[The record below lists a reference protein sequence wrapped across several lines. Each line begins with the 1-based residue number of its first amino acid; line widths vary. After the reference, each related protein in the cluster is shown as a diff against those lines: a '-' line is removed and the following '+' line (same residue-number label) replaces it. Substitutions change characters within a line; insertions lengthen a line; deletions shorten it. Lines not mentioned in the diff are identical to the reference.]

1 MSDGLSP
8 PSATPPPGVEKRWP
22 VWILVAWLVM
32 AAFVGFV
39 LWCTYVVTAYGG
51 VLGQCTGGAAS
62 DGSALAAAL
71 LGGCLLLAV
80 ATVAAWWRY
89 RLTILLGVFA
99 GGYAVLC
106 IGLGLVSPL
115 FWGHRVC

>member
-8 PSATPPPGVEKRWP
+8 PSASPRPGVEKRWP
-22 VWILVAWLVM
+22 VWILVAWLAT
-32 AAFVGFV
+32 AAFIGFV
-39 LWCTYVVTAYGG
+39 LWGAYVVTAVGG
-51 VLGQCTGGAAS
+51 VLGHCTGGAAS
-62 DGSALAAAL
+62 HGSALAAAV

-80 ATVAAWWRY
+80 ATVAAWRRD
-89 RLTILLGVFA
+89 RLTILLGVFTF
-99 GGYAVLC
+99 GYAVLC